1 MYRIRFHGRG
11 GQGIKTASRML
22 GSALFH
28 SGFQVQDAPR
38 YGAERRGAPIF
49 AFVRA
54 SSESINERGVIN
66 KPDLVLVA
74 DDSLISIPSAGV
86 LQGVGEQTVMLFIS
100 NTPAETWRARL
111 NISSPLICVTAPAH
125 RRSATEKLLGAA
137 CVGAAASL
145 SGIVTKE
152 SLSAG
157 IRDELASFSN
167 ATVEENIEVAL
178 AAFDDC
184 ETTGVKVVE
193 GEPLSVA
200 LYPESNWV
208 DLQMETQAM
217 AAPAIHRKLTSV
229 EVRTGLWRTLRPVIN
244 YDHCNKCNWVCSNFC
259 PDSAI
264 TVDKDGYPVIDLNH
278 CKGCMICVAQCPPHA
293 IETIAER
300 DAQLEEAV

>member
-22 GSALFH
+22 GSAIFH

-54 SSESINERGVIN
+54 SSDPINERGII
-66 KPDLVLVA
+66 KRPDLVLVA

-86 LQGVGEQTVMLFIS
+86 LQGIGSDTVMLFIS
-100 NTPAETWRARL
+100 NTPAETWRTRL
-111 NISSPLICVTAPAH
+111 NISSPLICLPLPSGHKAA
-125 RRSATEKLLGAA
+125 SEKLLGAA

-145 SGIVTKE
+145 LGIVDNE
-152 SLSAG
+152 SLGTG
-157 IRDELASFSN
+157 IRDELGSFSSD
-167 ATVEENIEVAL
+167 TIDENVEVAL
-178 AAFDDC
+178 AAFKAC
-184 ETTGVKVVE
+184 EESGVSVTE
-193 GEPLSVA
+193 GKPLA
-200 LYPESNWV
+200 V
-208 DLQMETQAM
+208 DLHTETDWIDLDMETQSM
-217 AAPAIHRKLTSV
+217 AAPAIHRELTSV

-244 YDHCNKCNWVCSNFC
+244 YDICNKCNWVCSNFC

-264 TVDKDGYPVIDLNH
+264 TVTSDGFPEIDLNH

-300 DAQLEEAV
+300 DAQLKEAV